1 MTKTIQFITAILVFS
16 LLITACEKDP
26 VDPDPIISEIHI
38 TDDITENTT
47 WEAKYVYYVDQSI
60 NVTNNSILT
69 IEPGT
74 IIKFGQGKELDV
86 SYRSSST
93 GNIIALGT
101 EKAPIL
107 FTSQAQVK
115 SKGDWWGVWLY
126 EGADASE
133 FRYCTFEYAGGSG
146 WSGGEGAITINLA
159 ENVAI
164 DNCTFKKSD
173 SYGVR
178 IYHSQSGL
186 SSFTYNSFIDNTIND
201 LKLYAYNVSY
211 IGEGNMFSKDI
222 DVQGSLVD
230 APGDVVWR
238 KQNAS
243 YILINAYTEVGS
255 ITGTTLLIEAG
266 ASIQFSN
273 FGMTIAYTSAKYGM
287 IKAMGTATDPI
298 TITSAAANPSNGDWT
313 AITFY
318 DGSSMGSLFEYCN
331 FSYGGGYVGAPAMI
345 VFKFE
350 QGSTTTINNCT
361 FSDSEGYG
369 IMLDQVNS
377 DTNYPNLANNTFTNN
392 ILGDKNW

>member
-16 LLITACEKDP
+16 LLITACEK
-26 VDPDPIISEIHI
+26 DPIISEIHI

-74 IIKFGQGKELDV
+74 IIKFGQGKKLDV
-86 SYRSSST
+86 SYSSSST

-178 IYHSQSGL
+178 IYQSQSGL

>member
-1 MTKTIQFITAILVFS
+1 MTKSIQFITAILAFS

-26 VDPDPIISEIHI
+26 VDPDPILCDIHI
-38 TDDITENTT
+38 TDDIVENTT
-47 WEAKYVYYVDQSI
+47 WKASCVYYVDQSV
-60 NVTNNSILT
+60 NVTNNSTLT

-74 IIKFGQGKELDV
+74 IIKFGQGKKLDV
-86 SYRSSST
+86 SYYDSST

-101 EKAPIL
+101 EKDPIL

-126 EGADASE
+126 EGADSSK

-159 ENVAI
+159 KNVAI
-164 DNCTFKKSD
+164 DNCTFEKSA
-173 SYGVR
+173 SYGVLVYQSR
-178 IYHSQSGL
+178 SGL
-186 SSFTYNSFIDNTIND
+186 SSFTENTFTDNTIND

-222 DVQGSLVD
+222 DVHGSLVD

-238 KQNAS
+238 KQNAN
-243 YILINAYTEVGS
+243 YILIDADTEVGS
-255 ITGTTLLIEAG
+255 SAGTTLLIEAG
-266 ASIQFSN
+266 ASIQVSD
-273 FGMTIAYTSAKYGM
+273 FGMTIAYSSAKFGM
-287 IKAMGTATDPI
+287 IKAVGTATDPI

-318 DGSSMGSLFEYCN
+318 EGSSMGSLFEYCN

-350 QGSTTTINNCT
+350 QGPTTTIKNCT
-361 FSDSEGYG
+361 FSGSEGYG
-369 IMLDQVNS
+369 IMLDQVDI
-377 DTNYPNLANNTFTNN
+377 DTNYPILENNTFTNN

>member
-16 LLITACEKDP
+16 LLITACEK
-26 VDPDPIISEIHI
+26 DPIISEIHI

-74 IIKFGQGKELDV
+74 IIKFAQGKELDV

-178 IYHSQSGL
+178 IYQSQSGL

>member
-16 LLITACEKDP
+16 LLITACEK
-26 VDPDPIISEIHI
+26 DPIISEIHI

-178 IYHSQSGL
+178 IYQSQSGL

>member
-16 LLITACEKDP
+16 LLITACEK
-26 VDPDPIISEIHI
+26 DPIISEIHI

-74 IIKFGQGKELDV
+74 IIKFGQGKKLDV
-86 SYRSSST
+86 SYSSSST

-159 ENVAI
+159 KNVAI

-178 IYHSQSGL
+178 IYQSQSGL